1 MKKIAF
7 IHEKFPFGGGEV
19 VTINV
24 MTSLQRY
31 GYKFIL
37 FTSELNLD
45 KLSASLEDV
54 EYVTLKYKIGD
65 VRNLPLI
72 KSKIEEEGVEIFV
85 SPGFIVPYIDSLK
98 SGSKCKVVYVNH
110 NMAFWEAIFK
120 RENGKY
126 AASKSIFK
134 WLEWHLLR
142 SLKFKLGLFDKKLKN
157 QYFNLYNSVDAF
169 GVLCDSYGE
178 KFAKE
183 FDIDYKTSKFVTL
196 TNAAYPNLC
205 RKVSKKKEI
214 YFVGRLFRPHKR
226 VDRLLQIWQIL
237 FQKHLDWELIIV
249 GEGPDNLALKAM
261 AKDFMLERVKFI
273 GYTSNPQDCYD
284 RASIVC
290 LTSTFEGWPMTLIE
304 AQANGCVAIAFD
316 CCAGIREILS
326 PSWENGVLIEP
337 FDIEA
342 YADALSRLM
351 SDEDLRQ
358 RIAENGFKHVSTFS
372 EERTAKQW
380 TDMINN
386 LLQ

>member
-142 SLKFKLGLFDKKLKN
+142 SLKFKLGLFDKKL
-157 QYFNLYNSVDAF
+157 
-169 GVLCDSYGE
+169 
-178 KFAKE
+178 
-183 FDIDYKTSKFVTL
+183 I
-196 TNAAYPNLC
+196 P
-205 RKVSKKKEI
+205 
-214 YFVGRLFRPHKR
+214 LF
-226 VDRLLQIWQIL
+226 
-237 FQKHLDWELIIV
+237 
-249 GEGPDNLALKAM
+249 
-261 AKDFMLERVKFI
+261 
-273 GYTSNPQDCYD
+273 Y
-284 RASIVC
+284 
-290 LTSTFEGWPMTLIE
+290 
-304 AQANGCVAIAFD
+304 
-316 CCAGIREILS
+316 
-326 PSWENGVLIEP
+326 
-337 FDIEA
+337 
-342 YADALSRLM
+342 
-351 SDEDLRQ
+351 
-358 RIAENGFKHVSTFS
+358 HV
-372 EERTAKQW
+372 
-380 TDMINN
+380 
-386 LLQ
+386 